1 MSCYPLLANL
11 QLFDWGIGPM
21 PQPFCAIV
29 TKHPSSPSIGI
40 FVDWVYKRPLYIF
53 ISYILCIQ
61 NLCILKPYDGNHQG
75 GLVVKATGFFRTWHH
90 WTTQNP
96 SATLKSRFPPHTTR
110 CTVFKPATS
119 GEKESTWGRLPK
131 KECQQKTK
139 QIDSD
144 RHTYIYIYMLQYSIC
159 QKKTWNLK
167 INPLKRKIIFH
178 VSPFFGFHINFL
190 ECPYLELKWPCFDCK
205 RPFVGDFNLQTKDFN
220 GFQE

>member
-1 MSCYPLLANL
+1 MCRCKTCNENDIIYIYICIKLRGVISHVFIRHQSMSCYPLLANL

-144 RHTYIYIYMLQYSIC
+144 RHTYIYICFNTVYA
-159 QKKTWNLK
+159 KKKHGTWKSTLWK
-167 INPLKRKIIFH
+167 GK
-178 VSPFFGFHINFL
+178 
-190 ECPYLELKWPCFDCK
+190 
-205 RPFVGDFNLQTKDFN
+205 
-220 GFQE
+220 